1 MIIKKININSICS
14 IVNLVILAGLYYSL
28 ISTNTGLI
36 ENKPSNKYL
45 SVFKIRN
52 SDMQVDLNMF
62 SIFNEPDVSNVSK
75 DKIRNIIFTLQLFS
89 VLLFISLG
97 VSIIE
102 FVSQS
107 KSLKN
112 ISLVSTLILI
122 ILLLI
127 LISVF
132 KSELPPLEVEETL
145 KESFQDNLKTKFDFG
160 ANYYIL
166 LVLMFLT
173 LVNIIIY
180 NFNAM
185 NKMLKKM

>member
-1 MIIKKININSICS
+1 MNKKININSICS

-62 SIFNEPDVSNVSK
+62 SIYNEPDVSNVSK

-132 KSELPPLEVEETL
+132 KSELPPLEVEETV
-145 KESFQDNLKTKFDFG
+145 KESFQDNLKTKYDFG

>member
-1 MIIKKININSICS
+1 MMNKKININSICS

-62 SIFNEPDVSNVSK
+62 SIYNEPDVSNVSK

-132 KSELPPLEVEETL
+132 KSELPPLEVEETV
-145 KESFQDNLKTKFDFG
+145 KESFQDNLKTKYDFG